1 MSRRWRALHR
11 DQRGGVSILLAG
23 SLMIMAG
30 TASLAVDMG
39 SLYLAKRQLQGVAD
53 AAALAATNGGRPAAD
68 TLLTHSGVAGVRL
81 LTIEDGHY
89 LRDPALAST
98 QRFLPGDPRAGA
110 SRLEV
115 ERRVPLFFAKLLVG
129 RDSIDIRARATAAR
143 SDMAAFSI
151 GTGLA
156 RLEGG
161 LPNALLSA
169 LAGTE
174 LNLSVM
180 DAQGLASLNVDL
192 LGVADALRLR
202 TGRDGEPYGALFDRA
217 IPIADIVGA
226 LADGGAHS
234 PLSATLRNMALRLP
248 NRTVRLSDIIDLG
261 PIRSGA
267 NRDQQPELLLDAF
280 TVLRMVLSPPSRTA
294 VPLNLSLNVP
304 GLTSTRLMLVTGTGQ
319 ASTPLLTITA
329 ARDMV
334 VRTAQT
340 RLYLETHVAT
350 AVQGLLSV
358 RIPLYIELASAE
370 ARLSAIDCASAS
382 PSRGVALQVT
392 PSVGTAALAD
402 IDEGALTDFGANANP
417 RPAALVQTVG
427 TKISGHATIALGG
440 TQAQTVH
447 FTPAEI
453 AAREA
458 KTVATQDVTQGV
470 AASLARQT
478 QLQVSLLG
486 LNIGTSPLV
495 PVVGTLLGTTAPLID
510 DLVNSVTALVGVR
523 IGTAQVRVHQ
533 MRCGIASVVA

>member
-1 MSRRWRALHR
+1 MSRVWALVR
-11 DQRGGVSILLAG
+11 DQRGGISVLLAG
-23 SLMIMAG
+23 SLMMLAG
-30 TASLAVDMG
+30 AASMAVDMG
-39 SLYLAKRQLQGVAD
+39 SIYLARRQLQGVAD
-53 AAALAATNGGRPAAD
+53 AAALAATHGGRPAAD
-68 TLLTHSGVAGVRL
+68 ALLMRSGIADVRL
-81 LTIEDGHY
+81 LALEDGHY
-89 LRDPALAST
+89 LRDPSVEPAG
-98 QRFLPGDPRAGA
+98 RFLPGDPRAGA

-115 ERRVPLFFAKLLVG
+115 ERRVPLFFAKLLTG
-129 RDSIDIRARATAAR
+129 RDGIDIRARATAAR
-143 SDMAAFSI
+143 WDMAAFSI

-156 RLEGG
+156 RMEGG

-202 TGRDGEPYGALFDRA
+202 TGRDGEPYGALFDTPV
-217 IPIADIVGA
+217 PIAELVGA
-226 LADGGAHS
+226 LADGAAHS
-234 PLSATLRNMALRLP
+234 PVSATLRGLALRLP

-261 PIRSGA
+261 PIRSAA

-294 VPLNLSLNVP
+294 VPLNLNLNVP

-319 ASTPLLTITA
+319 ATTPLLTITA

-340 RLYLETHVAT
+340 RLYLETQVAT
-350 AVQGLLSV
+350 AVSGLLNV
-358 RIPLYIELASAE
+358 RMPLYVELAAAE

-382 PSRGVALQVT
+382 AGRGVALSVT
-392 PSVGTAALAD
+392 PSVGSASIAD
-402 IDEGALTDFGANANP
+402 IDEGALTDFATAANP
-417 RPAALVQTVG
+417 RPATLVQTIG
-427 TKISGHATIALGG
+427 TRISGHAVIALGG
-440 TQAQTVH
+440 TQAQSVH
-447 FTPAEI
+447 FTPAQI

-470 AASLARQT
+470 AASLARKT
-478 QLQVSLLG
+478 ELQVSLLG

-495 PVVGTLLGTTAPLID
+495 PVVGAVLGTTAPLID
-510 DLVNSVTALVGVR
+510 NLVNSVTELVGVR

-533 MRCGIASVVA
+533 MRCGIATIVA